1 MDIQT
6 SQFLLTVSAGK
17 RLIAKAVI
25 SLDAVKKALK
35 EHTIVVVCGSTNG
48 YIAEELL
55 TEIGQQEGFSK
66 ASFLR
71 GNKTASGRTAEK
83 GPFLGVDIVIE
94 KGNWIKGKTI
104 FDAGPELGR
113 EDVVLKGANAVD
125 AERKMAGIQIANAN
139 LGTSRPILEA
149 YVGRQA
155 NLILPIGLEKRVF
168 GNIAE
173 LAVRLNSASSAGPR
187 LLPITGTIIT
197 ELEAISILSGAK
209 AELVSAGGILGA
221 EGSIWLAVSG
231 TAEQLKTASKW
242 IRTVSS
248 EPAFGE

>member
-1 MDIQT
+1 M
-6 SQFLLTVSAGK
+6 
-17 RLIAKAVI
+17 
-25 SLDAVKKALK
+25 
-35 EHTIVVVCGSTNG
+35 
-48 YIAEELL
+48 
-55 TEIGQQEGFSK
+55 
-66 ASFLR
+66 
-71 GNKTASGRTAEK
+71 
-83 GPFLGVDIVIE
+83 
-94 KGNWIKGKTI
+94 
-104 FDAGPELGR
+104 
-113 EDVVLKGANAVD
+113 VLKGANAVD